1 MLIRNLFLTF
11 LKIGAFT
18 FGGGYAMIPLI
29 KREVVENKKWLNEQE
44 VFDIIAI
51 SESTPGPLA
60 VNAATFVGSRMM
72 GMKGALAAT
81 LGVITPSF
89 LIVVLISQM
98 LLQIENF
105 PVVQNAFLGIRAGV
119 LVLIANAWLS
129 LFKKMKKEVSTY
141 ALLAVALLLIWIF
154 KIDTIIV
161 LLVCAGAGVLWS
173 IIIERRGQ
181 K

>member
-1 MLIRNLFLTF
+1 
-11 LKIGAFT
+11 
-18 FGGGYAMIPLI
+18 MIPLI

-89 LIVVLISQM
+89 LIIVLISQM